1 MKSKLTIFCVTN
13 QKIKYLENLP
23 IKLAGVGKS
32 NFSKK
37 YVNCLNGINIQH
49 KEENYS
55 ELTFHYW
62 FWKNKLKN
70 FDNNDWI
77 GFCQKRRFWTKNSS
91 KVKSLQDLKKKMIT
105 RPKKKW
111 KKYESI
117 ICKPIRVDNPKRMK
131 LIKRGWRNILMDP
144 SILNQK
150 QKQNIKLHF
159 DMHHGFGV
167 LDKAID
173 TMNITDREN
182 FRKFVNKEIK
192 FNPHIMVISKKKI
205 LNKWFKDLFSW
216 LFKCEKIFG
225 FKDLKGY
232 DQQRLYAFLAE
243 RYLSFWFLKK
253 TTYLESDWCFFEI
266 K

>member
-1 MKSKLTIFCVTN
+1 MNSLNIFCITD
-13 QKIKYLENLP
+13 KPLKYLEGLSLN
-23 IKLAGVGKS
+23 LAGVGRRQF
-32 NFSKK
+32 NYK
-37 YVNCLNGINIQH
+37 YMTCLNGKNIQK
-49 KEENYS
+49 KEKHYS

-70 FDNNDWI
+70 YRNNDWI

-91 KVKSLQDLKKKMIT
+91 KVKNLNDLKKKLIT
-105 RPKKKW
+105 KPKRKW
-111 KKYESI
+111 DKYESI

-150 QKQNIKLHF
+150 NKQNIKLHF

-173 TMNITDREN
+173 KMNIKDRES

-192 FNPHIMVISKKKI
+192 FNPHIMVISKKK
-205 LNKWFKDLFSW
+205 F
-216 LFKCEKIFG
+216 
-225 FKDLKGY
+225 
-232 DQQRLYAFLAE
+232 
-243 RYLSFWFLKK
+243 
-253 TTYLESDWCFFEI
+253 
-266 K
+266 

>member
-1 MKSKLTIFCVTN
+1 MNSLNIFCVTDKPN
-13 QKIKYLENLP
+13 KHLETLNVNLV
-23 IKLAGVGKS
+23 GVGKKQF
-32 NFSKK
+32 NQK
-37 YVNCLNGINIQH
+37 YITCLKGKNIQK
-49 KEENYS
+49 KEKHYS
-55 ELTFHYW
+55 ELTFHFW
-62 FWKNKLKN
+62 FWKNKLKSYKKN
-70 FDNNDWI
+70 EWI

-91 KVKSLQDLKKKMIT
+91 KVKSLNDLKKKMIT
-105 RPKKKW
+105 EPKKKW
-111 KKYESI
+111 DKYESI
-117 ICKPIRVDNPKRMK
+117 ICKPIRVDNPKKMK
-131 LIKRGWRNILMDP
+131 LIKRGWRIILMDP
-144 SILNQK
+144 SIIK
-150 QKQNIKLHF
+150 KRKKQNIKLHF
-159 DMHHGFGV
+159 DMHHGFGI

-173 TMNITDREN
+173 TMNIVDREN

-253 TTYLESDWCFFEI
+253 TIYLEADWCFFEI

>member
-1 MKSKLTIFCVTN
+1 MNSLNIFCVTD
-13 QKIKYLENLP
+13 KPHKHLEALNVNLV
-23 IKLAGVGKS
+23 GVGKRQ
-32 NFSKK
+32 FSYK
-37 YVNCLNGINIQH
+37 YTTCLNGKNIQN
-49 KEENYS
+49 KEKHYS

-70 FDNNDWI
+70 YRNNDWI

-91 KVKSLQDLKKKMIT
+91 KVKSLKDLKKKIIT
-105 RPKKKW
+105 QPKRKW
-111 KKYESI
+111 NKYESI

-144 SILNQK
+144 SIVNQK
-150 QKQNIKLHF
+150 KKQNIRLHF

-173 TMNITDREN
+173 KMNIKDREK
-182 FRKFVNKEIK
+182 FRKFVNTEIK

-205 LNKWFKDLFSW
+205 LNQWFKDLFNW

-243 RYLSFWFLKK
+243 RYLSFWFLTK
-253 TTYLESDWCFFEI
+253 TNYLESNWCFFEI
-266 K
+266 EQ

>member
-1 MKSKLTIFCVTN
+1 MNSLNIFCVTD
-13 QKIKYLENLP
+13 KPHRHLEALNLN
-23 IKLAGVGKS
+23 LVGVGKRQF
-32 NFSKK
+32 NYK
-37 YVNCLNGINIQH
+37 YITCLNGKNIQK
-49 KEENYS
+49 KEKHYS

-70 FDNNDWI
+70 YRNNDWI

-91 KVKSLQDLKKKMIT
+91 KVKNLKDLKKKLIT
-105 RPKKKW
+105 KPKKEW
-111 KKYESI
+111 NKYESI

-131 LIKRGWRNILMDP
+131 LIKRGWRNILIDP
-144 SILNQK
+144 SIVNQK
-150 QKQNIKLHF
+150 KKQNIKLHF

-173 TMNITDREN
+173 KMNIKDRES

-205 LNKWFKDLFSW
+205 LNQWFKDLFNW

-225 FKDLKGY
+225 LKNLKGY
-232 DQQRLYAFLAE
+232 DQQRLYAYLAE

-253 TTYLESDWCFFEI
+253 TNFLESDWCFFEVE